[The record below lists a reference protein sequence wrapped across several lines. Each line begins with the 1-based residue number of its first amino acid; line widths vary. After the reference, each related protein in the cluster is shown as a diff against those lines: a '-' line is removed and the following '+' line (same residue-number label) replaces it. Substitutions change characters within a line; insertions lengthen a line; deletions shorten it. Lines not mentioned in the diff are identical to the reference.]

1 MMKRTALILLLFL
14 TSLVAGLP
22 ALAQNTKSQEN
33 RKAKLQKEIGIINE
47 QLKTNAAKSRN
58 ALSSLDLVRRQITL
72 RKSLISES
80 DREIDSLTR
89 AISVKEKEI
98 KALEGRLD
106 TLQTLFGNLVLKT
119 YKTRDEKIW
128 YMYILSSEDLGQ
140 AWRRASY
147 LKGLSKAMNRQAVQV
162 KAVRDT
168 LSWERDSL
176 QVLKAAAG
184 QLRAQRVADVNSLRS
199 EEDSAEKLVNSLN
212 GERARYEKQ
221 LAAKRREVEALNREI
236 AEIIR
241 KATAGSSSGKKGGK
255 SASST
260 VDTKLSNEFAANK
273 GRLPWPVDGT
283 VIDSFGERN
292 HPVFKNVKLPF
303 NNGVTV
309 ATPAAAPVKAVFD
322 GTVAQVVVMPGY
334 NKCVLVRHGSYFT
347 FYCRLGSVNVSSGD
361 KVKTGQVIGSVDTIG
376 GETSLHFQLWS
387 GRTPQNPENWLK

>member
-1 MMKRTALILLLFL
+1 MKRLAFILLLAL
-14 TSLVAGLP
+14 ATLIAGQP
-22 ALAQNTKSQEN
+22 SLAQNTKRQES
-33 RKAKLQKEIGIINE
+33 RKAKLQKEINIIND

-58 ALSSLDLVRRQITL
+58 ALSSLDLVRKQISL

-80 DREIDSLTR
+80 DREIDSLSR
-89 AISVKEKEI
+89 AIASKEREI

-106 TLQTLFGNLVLKT
+106 TLETLFGNLVLKT

-128 YMYILSSEDLGQ
+128 YMYILSSENLGQ

-162 KAVRDT
+162 MAVRDT

-176 QVLKAAAG
+176 ETLKVAAG
-184 QLRAQRVADVNSLRS
+184 EIRAQRVSDVNSLKA
-199 EEDSAEKLVNSLN
+199 EETSAEKLVSSLN

-241 KATAGSSSGKKGGK
+241 KATSGSSSKKSGGR

-260 VDTKLSNEFAANK
+260 VDEKLSGEFAANK

-283 VIDSFGERN
+283 VIDTFGERN

-334 NKCVLVRHGSYFT
+334 NKCVLVRHGKYFT
-347 FYCRLGSVNVSSGD
+347 FYCRLGSVSVSSGD
-361 KVKTGQVIGSVDTIG
+361 KVKTGQVIGTVDTIG

-387 GRTPQNPENWLK
+387 GREPQNPENWLK

>member
-1 MMKRTALILLLFL
+1 MKRFTVILILLL
-14 TSLVAGLP
+14 TALVAGQP
-22 ALAQNTKSQEN
+22 AFAQNTKRQEN
-33 RKAKLQKEIGIINE
+33 RKAKLQKEINIIND

-58 ALSSLDLVRRQITL
+58 ALSSLDLVRKQISL

-80 DREIDSLTR
+80 DREIDSLSR
-89 AISVKEKEI
+89 AIATKERQI
-98 KALEGRLD
+98 SALEGRLD
-106 TLQTLFGNLVLKT
+106 TLQTLYGNLVLKA

-147 LKGLSKAMNRQAVQV
+147 LKGFSKAMSRQAKQV
-162 KAVRDT
+162 RAVRDT

-176 QVLKAAAG
+176 ETLKVAAG
-184 QLRAQRVADVNSLRS
+184 QIRAQRVSDVNSLKA
-199 EEDSAEKLVNSLN
+199 EETSAEKLVSSLN

-241 KATAGSSSGKKGGK
+241 KATAGSSSKKSGSK
-255 SASST
+255 STSST
-260 VDTKLSNEFAANK
+260 VDEKLSGEFAANK

-309 ATPAAAPVKAVFD
+309 ATPVAAPVKAVFD

-334 NKCVLVRHGSYFT
+334 NKCVLVRHGKYFT
-347 FYCRLGSVNVSSGD
+347 FYCRLGSVSVSSGD
-361 KVKTGQVIGSVDTIG
+361 KVKTGQVIGTVDTIG
-376 GETSLHFQLWS
+376 DETSLHFQLWS
-387 GRTPQNPENWLK
+387 GREPQNPENWLK

>member
-1 MMKRTALILLLFL
+1 MFL
-14 TSLVAGLP
+14 TTFLAGQPLF
-22 ALAQNTKSQEN
+22 AQNTKRQEN
-33 RKAKLQKEIGIINE
+33 RKAKLQKEINIIND
-47 QLKTNAAKSRN
+47 QLKANEAKSRN
-58 ALSSLDLVRRQITL
+58 ALSSLDLVRKQISL

-80 DREIDSLTR
+80 DREIDSLSR
-89 AISVKEKEI
+89 AIGSKERQI

-106 TLQTLFGNLVLKT
+106 TLETLYGNLVLKA

-128 YMYILSSEDLGQ
+128 YMYILSSENLGQ

-147 LKGLSKAMNRQAVQV
+147 LKGFSKAMSRQARQV
-162 KAVRDT
+162 RAVRDT
-168 LSWERDSL
+168 LTWERDSL
-176 QVLKAAAG
+176 ETLKNAAREI
-184 QLRAQRVADVNSLRS
+184 RAQRVADVNSLRS
-199 EEDSAEKLVNSLN
+199 EEDSAEKLVSALS
-212 GERARYEKQ
+212 GEKARYEKQ

-241 KATAGSSSGKKGGK
+241 KATAGSSSKKSGK

-260 VDTKLSNEFAANK
+260 VDEKLSGEFAANK

-347 FYCRLGSVNVSSGD
+347 FYCRLGSVSVSSGD
-361 KVKTGQVIGSVDTIG
+361 KVKTGQLIGTVDTIG